1 MPRKKRTHS
10 DIRAEKDALYTEL
23 DRGALTL
30 GQATRR
36 MRKIIGV
43 TQAEYAT
50 RVLKIFPRVLMDLEN
65 DHGNPTLETLEKVA
79 KPFGLKVSF
88 VRQKREESNDSVP
101 LAQGRVDGL

>member
-1 MPRKKRTHS
+1 MPRQKRTNTE
-10 DIRAEKDALYTEL
+10 IRAEKNALYADLE
-23 DRGALTL
+23 RGALTL

-65 DHGNPTLETLEKVA
+65 DRGNPTLETLEKVA
-79 KPFGLKVSF
+79 KPFGLKISF
-88 VRQKREESNDSVP
+88 VRRKPEDASEQT
-101 LAQGRVDGL
+101 

>member
-1 MPRKKRTHS
+1 MPRQKRTNIE
-10 DIRAEKDALYTEL
+10 IRAEKDALYADLE
-23 DRGALTL
+23 RGALTL

-65 DHGNPTLETLEKVA
+65 DRGNPTLETLEKVA
-79 KPFGLKVSF
+79 KPFGLKISF
-88 VRQKREESNDSVP
+88 VRRKPEDTNEQT
-101 LAQGRVDGL
+101 

>member
-1 MPRKKRTHS
+1 MPRQKRTNIE
-10 DIRAEKDALYTEL
+10 IRAEKDALYADLE
-23 DRGALTL
+23 RGALTL

-65 DHGNPTLETLEKVA
+65 DRGNPTLETLEKVA
-79 KPFGLKVSF
+79 KPFGLKISF
-88 VRQKREESNDSVP
+88 VRQKPEDTNEQTS
-101 LAQGRVDGL
+101 

>member
-1 MPRKKRTHS
+1 MPRQKRTNA
-10 DIRAEKDALYTEL
+10 DIRVEKDALYADLE
-23 DRGALTL
+23 RGALTL

-65 DHGNPTLETLEKVA
+65 DRGNPTLETLEKVA
-79 KPFGLKVSF
+79 KPFGLMVSF
-88 VRQKREESNDSVP
+88 VRQKPEESKEHT
-101 LAQGRVDGL
+101 